1 VVEDER
7 EPWWASNSQLIEI
20 RRRTLEEFDRELEQ
34 REPKAGC
41 SGSLC
46 PATTFEIPSRTTSH
60 DFIVISTCTVDLT
73 LNPAGSSASITAKSA
88 TLSEVS
94 PSSADCKSCCPHTS
108 AGLL

>member
-46 PATTFEIPSRTTSH
+46 PGLVACPSFALPAQVGIKTSC
-60 DFIVISTCTVDLT
+60 ITC
-73 LNPAGSSASITAKSA
+73 
-88 TLSEVS
+88 
-94 PSSADCKSCCPHTS
+94 
-108 AGLL
+108 LLWRGPPPPDPRRVA